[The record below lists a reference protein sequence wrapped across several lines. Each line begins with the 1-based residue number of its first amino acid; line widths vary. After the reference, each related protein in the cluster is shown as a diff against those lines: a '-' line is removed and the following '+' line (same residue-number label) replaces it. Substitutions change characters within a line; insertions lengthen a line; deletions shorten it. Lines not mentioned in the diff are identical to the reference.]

1 MYRGKSSVFEYMI
14 AGAATGAIYKFNLGL
29 RGMTAG
35 FLVGGVLGTIGG
47 GVSMLLL
54 KSTGMTME
62 EARYWQY
69 KWRAQ
74 RDADMA
80 AADKKQLKDD
90 PEYGSN
96 ELLDSHDSEVG
107 EGKIDLKSLDLGDA
121 SKKELAVAAV
131 KK

>member
-1 MYRGKSSVFEYMI
+1 MYEYMI

-47 GVSMLLL
+47 GLSMLLL

-74 RDADMA
+74 RDADIA
-80 AADKKQLKDD
+80 AGHKNQLKDD
-90 PEYGSN
+90 LEYGSN
-96 ELLDSHDSEVG
+96 ELLDRHDSGVG
-107 EGKIDLKSLDLGDA
+107 EGKIDLKSLDLGVA
-121 SKKELAVAAV
+121 SKKEVAVAAV